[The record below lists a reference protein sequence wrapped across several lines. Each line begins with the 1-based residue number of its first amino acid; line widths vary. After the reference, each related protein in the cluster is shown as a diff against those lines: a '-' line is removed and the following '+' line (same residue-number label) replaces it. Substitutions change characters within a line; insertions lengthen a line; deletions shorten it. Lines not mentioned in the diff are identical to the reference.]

1 MMNKIKGGTN
11 NKKIPKTIIS
21 IADQAI
27 SQILTIQDATI
38 EIQE

>member
-1 MMNKIKGGTN
+1 MMNKLKGGV
-11 NKKIPKTIIS
+11 KKKKLPKTIIN

-38 EIQE
+38 DIQE